1 MSRRRT
7 LALSL
12 LAVACAA
19 ALWSLYQW
27 YQARYIRP
35 FDTATVLFDASGLRL
50 PAELA
55 GPGPIRVVHLWDPPC
70 PCNVGNQQHLAE
82 LVQRYAA
89 RGVSFHVWQKP
100 GSHGQLPAILAGLQ
114 PLRELPGAEHLP
126 ASPAVAIWDR
136 DGKLAYFGPYSEGAT
151 CTSMRPAVLALRVS
165 ANLTAAS
172 WRGLPGAAPWPMP
185 QRWCPAARSVWW
197 DFAGVAS

>member
-1 MSRRRT
+1 MSASRRKT
-7 LALSL
+7 VFVSL
-12 LAVACAA
+12 FVL
-19 ALWSLYQW
+19 LWVIGLGSLYAW

-35 FDTATVLFDASGLRL
+35 FGESTVLFDAGALRL

-55 GPGPIRVVHLWDPPC
+55 GSGTIRVVHLWDPPC

-136 DGKLAYFGPYSEGAT
+136 DGNLAYVGPYSEGAV
-151 CTSMRPAVLALRVS
+151 CTSANSFIEPVIEALLAGRPLQSTGTLAV
-165 ANLTAAS
+165 
-172 WRGLPGAAPWPMP
+172 GCYCPW
-185 QRWCPAARSVWW
+185 Q
-197 DFAGVAS
+197 DD

>member
-35 FDTATVLFDASGLRL
+35 FDTATVLFDASGLHL

-151 CTSMRPAVLALRVS
+151 CTSANSFVEPLLEALLAGRPVRSSGGLAVGCYCPW
-165 ANLTAAS
+165 NAAK
-172 WRGLPGAAPWPMP
+172 
-185 QRWCPAARSVWW
+185 
-197 DFAGVAS
+197 

>member
-1 MSRRRT
+1 MSRRS
-7 LALSL
+7 LVLSL

-19 ALWSLYQW
+19 ALWGLYHW

-55 GPGPIRVVHLWDPPC
+55 GPGAIRVVHLWDPPC

-100 GSHGQLPAILAGLQ
+100 GSHGHLPATLAGLQ
-114 PLRELPGAEHLP
+114 ALRELPGAEHLP

-151 CTSMRPAVLALRVS
+151 CTSANSFVEPLLDALLTGRTVHSPGSLAVGCYCPW
-165 ANLTAAS
+165 NTA
-172 WRGLPGAAPWPMP
+172 
-185 QRWCPAARSVWW
+185 
-197 DFAGVAS
+197 D